1 MNRYRRD
8 PSGRFDQPIVGISRT
23 DIANLLR
30 AAAAGYVADG
40 NADPERIARIRKS
53 ARILEGRE
61 RPGEVRKHRRGAS

>member
-1 MNRYRRD
+1 MDRYRRGRD
-8 PSGRFDQPIVGISRT
+8 GRFDQPINGVSRT
-23 DIANLLR
+23 DIADLLR

-40 NADPERIARIRKS
+40 DADPERIARIRKS